1 MMLMIPGPSE
11 PEPEVLSTLTL
22 PILPHYGDRWIEVYN
37 DTTSKLQKIFRT
49 KNEVIIVP
57 IPGHLAVEMAVA
69 NLVTRGEEAYV
80 CSNGQFSEDIV
91 ATVKQLGGKPVEIKS
106 KWGTAITGAQV
117 AEVLDSKKD
126 LTDKPLFLVHNET
139 STGVVNPAE
148 EILKVCK
155 KHGMITVLD
164 AISGFG
170 GIDVRVDEWNVD
182 YSIGY
187 ASKAFG
193 GAFGAQ
199 PVALSKEVWDV
210 AKKNEEK
217 ILTRYLN
224 LNVWTEARVKMGSW
238 GHPYPYSMP
247 SSIIMGLRKAADI
260 VLQEGLENRYRRHAE
275 VARFTREGLKAIG
288 LQIFPD
294 ERYLSSTVSVPKVDP
309 AWEKEMR
316 KQLVQKYDIMI
327 GGGVGE
333 LTGRVVRIGHMG
345 TSASYSKVSLTLMAM
360 ECILR
365 DLRPEPAEA
374 H

>member
-11 PEPEVLSTLTL
+11 PEPEVLGTLAL
-22 PILPHYGDRWIEVYN
+22 PILPHYGDKWADIYN

-49 KNEVIIVP
+49 SNEVIIVP

-80 CSNGQFSEDIV
+80 CSNGVFSEDII

-106 KWGTAITGAQV
+106 KWGAAVTGAQV

-148 EILKVCK
+148 EIFRVCK

-170 GIDVRVDEWNVD
+170 GIDVRVDEWDVD
-182 YSIGY
+182 YAIGY
-187 ASKAFG
+187 ASKALG
-193 GAFGAQ
+193 GVFGAQ

-210 AKKNEEK
+210 AKRNQDK
-217 ILTRYLN
+217 IFTRYLN
-224 LNVWTEARVKMGSW
+224 LNTWTEARVKMGPW

-247 SSIIMGLRKAADI
+247 SSVIVGLRKAADI

-275 VARFTREGLKAIG
+275 VAKFARARLKAMG
-288 LQIFPD
+288 LEIFP
-294 ERYLSSTVSVPKVDP
+294 EEKSVSSTLSVPRVDP

-316 KQLVQKYDIMI
+316 KQLVEKYDIMI
-327 GGGVGE
+327 GSGTGE

-360 ECILR
+360 ESILR
-365 DLRPEPAEA
+365 ELRNVT
-374 H
+374 